1 MATLSALFEHYLEYL
16 TNPGVTLSL
25 VLIVLPVLFGSYS
38 DTFPLKSIRSTR
50 VPGCLRLGLKKKS
63 NLEDQY
69 HDEDA
74 ASGGKP
80 KVKAL
85 FTYPVKSARGVELVA
100 SEVQRSG
107 LKYDRMFTFA
117 QLASQAKNTEQKSG
131 AVSEVSHG
139 WDHQWQSITQR
150 EIPRLALLETELW
163 LPDPRNKPDIPPHIA
178 RGRSRLNPP
187 SEQSRSRSRPRG
199 DTLELERGRKDS
211 GAPEVSSWV
220 ANGGCLII
228 RFPFEPD
235 FNPFGLRTETIT
247 LRLPLMP
254 TPQRRESKRYERDE
268 LFIRGDAALA
278 LNVSNEIDARDL
290 QKLKYFLGVSN
301 PLALFRIDEHR
312 QRSVKSYVPPDARYD
327 DFKIAFADSFPMGL
341 IGLAS
346 IRVIE
351 NQLPAESKVKGKLD
365 ARRFRAN
372 IYATG
377 IKSFEEDEWKQ
388 TAIGRRIGG
397 STSELFEE
405 DAEYHVACR
414 STCSSLQNVDPNT
427 GVKDKHE
434 PYETLKRLRK
444 TEKEAEPSVG
454 VQLIPT
460 FHLGIVKV
468 GDEIEAWTS
477 QDDVH
482 SRKEE

>member
-1 MATLSALFEHYLEYL
+1 MATPSALFEHYLEYL

-25 VLIVLPVLFGSYS
+25 VLIVLPILFGSYS
-38 DTFPLKSIRSTR
+38 DTFSLKAVRSTR

-69 HDEDA
+69 HDQDV
-74 ASGGKP
+74 ASGSKP
-80 KVKAL
+80 TVKAL
-85 FTYPVKSARGVELVA
+85 FTYPVKSARGVELAA

-117 QLASQAKNTEQKSG
+117 QLASQAKNAEQKDG
-131 AVSEVSHG
+131 AFSEVSHE
-139 WDHQWQSITQR
+139 WDHQWQTVTQR

-163 LPDPRNKPDIPPHIA
+163 LPDPRNKPDIPAHIA

-199 DTLELERGRKDS
+199 DTLELERGRKDP

-235 FNPFGLRTETIT
+235 FNPFGLRTETVT
-247 LRLPLMP
+247 LHLPLMP

-268 LFIRGDAALA
+268 LFIHGDAALA

-301 PLALFRIDEHR
+301 PLGLFRVDEHR
-312 QRSVKSYVPPDARYD
+312 LRSVKSCIPPDAEHD
-327 DFKIAFADSFPMGL
+327 DYKIAFADSFPIGMTGL
-341 IGLAS
+341 SS
-346 IRVIE
+346 IRAIE
-351 NQLPAESKVKGKLD
+351 NQLPAESKAKSRLD

-377 IKSFEEDEWKQ
+377 IEAFEEDEWMR

-397 STSELFEE
+397 PANELFEE

-414 STCSSLQNVDPNT
+414 STCSSLQNFDPDT
-427 GVKDKHE
+427 GVKDKNE
-434 PYETLKRLRK
+434 PYETLKSSRK
-444 TEKEAEPSVG
+444 AEKELEPCLG

-460 FHLGIVKV
+460 FHLGIIKV
-468 GDEIEAWTS
+468 GDEIGAWTS
-477 QDDVH
+477 QDDGYP
-482 SRKEE
+482 SKEG

>member
-1 MATLSALFEHYLEYL
+1 MATLLALCEHYLEYL

-25 VLIVLPVLFGSYS
+25 VLIVLPILFGSYFDS
-38 DTFPLKSIRSTR
+38 FSLKPVQSNR
-50 VPGCLRLGLKKKS
+50 VPGCLRLGLKKQS

-69 HDEDA
+69 HDQDA

-85 FTYPVKSARGVELVA
+85 FTYPVKSAKGVELVA

-117 QLASQAKNTEQKSG
+117 QLASQAKNAEQKDG
-131 AVSEVSHG
+131 AVSEVSHE
-139 WDHQWQSITQR
+139 WDHQWQTITQR
-150 EIPRLALLETELW
+150 KIPRLALLETELW
-163 LPDPRNKPDIPPHIA
+163 LPDPRNKPDIPAHVV
-178 RGRSRLNPP
+178 RGRSRLQPP
-187 SEQSRSRSRPRG
+187 SAQSRSRSRPRG

-235 FNPFGLRTETIT
+235 FNPFGLRTEIVT
-247 LRLPLMP
+247 LHLPLMP

-268 LFIRGDAALA
+268 LSIRGDAALA
-278 LNVSNEIDARDL
+278 LNVSNEIDAGDL

-301 PLALFRIDEHR
+301 PLALFRMDEHR
-312 QRSVKSYVPPDARYD
+312 LRSVESCIPPDAQHD
-327 DFKIAFADSFPMGL
+327 NFKIAFADSFPIGMT
-341 IGLAS
+341 GLAS
-346 IRVIE
+346 IRAIE
-351 NQLPAESKVKGKLD
+351 NQLPAESKAKGKLD

-377 IKSFEEDEWKQ
+377 TKAFEEDEWNRI
-388 TAIGRRIGG
+388 AIGRRIGG
-397 STSELFEE
+397 SANELFEE
-405 DAEYHVACR
+405 EAEYHVACC
-414 STCSSLQNVDPNT
+414 STCSSLQNVDQDT

-434 PYETLKRLRK
+434 PYETLKGLRK
-444 TEKEAEPSVG
+444 MEKQAEPCVG
-454 VQLIPT
+454 IQLIPT
-460 FHLGIVKV
+460 FQLGIVKV
-468 GDEIEAWTS
+468 GDEIGAWTS
-477 QDDVH
+477 QDDEYLE
-482 SRKEE
+482 KDG

>member
-1 MATLSALFEHYLEYL
+1 MATLSALSEHYLEYL

-25 VLIVLPVLFGSYS
+25 VLIVLPILFGSYS
-38 DTFPLKSIRSTR
+38 DSFSLKAVRPTR
-50 VPGCLRLGLKKKS
+50 VPGCLRLGLKKQS
-63 NLEDQY
+63 NLEGQYPDQ
-69 HDEDA
+69 DV

-85 FTYPVKSARGVELVA
+85 FTYPVKSARGVELAA

-117 QLASQAKNTEQKSG
+117 QLASQAKNAQQRDG
-131 AVSEVSHG
+131 AVSEVSHE
-139 WDHQWQSITQR
+139 WDHQWQCINQR
-150 EIPRLALLETELW
+150 EISRLALLETELW
-163 LPDPRNKPDIPPHIA
+163 LPDPRNKPDIPAHIV

-235 FNPFGLRTETIT
+235 FNPFGLRTETVT

-268 LFIRGDAALA
+268 LSVRGDVALA
-278 LNVSNEIDARDL
+278 LNVSNEIDVRDL

-312 QRSVKSYVPPDARYD
+312 LRSVKSCVPPDSRQD
-327 DFKIAFADSFPMGL
+327 EFKIAFADAFP
-341 IGLAS
+341 IGMTSLAS
-346 IRVIE
+346 IRAID
-351 NQLPAESKVKGKLD
+351 NQLPAESKAKGKLD

-377 IKSFEEDEWKQ
+377 IKAFEEDEWKLS
-388 TAIGRRIGG
+388 AIGRRIGG
-397 STSELFEE
+397 SVNELFEE

-414 STCSSLQNVDPNT
+414 STCSSLQNVDPDT
-427 GVKDKHE
+427 GAKDKYE
-434 PYETLKRLRK
+434 PYETLKRSRK
-444 TEKEAEPSVG
+444 TGKEAEPCLG
-454 VQLIPT
+454 VQLLPT
-460 FHLGIVKV
+460 FQLGIVKV
-468 GDEIEAWTS
+468 GDEIGAWTS
-477 QDDVH
+477 QDDVYP
-482 SRKEE
+482 EEES